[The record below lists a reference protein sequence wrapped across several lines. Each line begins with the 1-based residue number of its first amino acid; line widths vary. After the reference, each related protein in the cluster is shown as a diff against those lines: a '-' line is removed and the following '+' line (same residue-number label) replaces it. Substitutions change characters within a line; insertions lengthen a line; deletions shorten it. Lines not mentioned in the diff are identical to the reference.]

1 MNYFSPH
8 LLDGSVTTVKLADLA
23 VTSAKLDDDAVV
35 QAKLSTIISDQSGT
49 ILANGRVTLIQGAY
63 CFAPGMAKDGVNKLE
78 VFDSGVPSSDADFAN
93 LTIFNGL
100 GTTKDYDTAWRR
112 MRA

>member
-8 LLDGSVTTVKLADLA
+8 LLDGSVTTVKLANLA

-49 ILANGRVTLIQGAY
+49 ILANGRVTLVLGAY
-63 CFAPGMAKDGVNKLE
+63 VFAFGCEKDGVNKLE
-78 VFDSGVPSSDADFAN
+78 VFDNPIPSGDLDFAN
-93 LTIFNGL
+93 PVIFNGV
-100 GTTKDYDTAWRR
+100 GAARDYDAAWRR